1 MPCSNINSQFLLGA
15 IHWLWEFRSF
25 LGSAA
30 HSHAC
35 LQETPEL
42 INQEA
47 KPEIQPV
54 LRSSRNLAEILENAA
69 MSSITAPILQVIVTL
84 HLFIKPFCWQKMANV
99 TSLTV
104 RVRQPSPP
112 PLNIVWIP
120 GFWGRVGGGGGV
132 FSKAPAA
139 RQIYTALKNNKPRW
153 MLGWVGRSRRQGNH
167 LRGREPW
174 GIEEKEASEYVFS
187 SAKPIS
193 KWLPAPCAWK
203 LKRENRKI

>member
-1 MPCSNINSQFLLGA
+1 MFKYKLSVLAGGDILALRVSLLFWVPLHILA
-15 IHWLWEFRSF
+15 P
-25 LGSAA
+25 
-30 HSHAC
+30 AC
-35 LQETPEL
+35 KNPPEL
-42 INQEA
+42 INQEN
-47 KPEIQPV
+47 KLELKKSCRNPWKTPRKHY
-54 LRSSRNLAEILENAA
+54 RSNPLSDRD
-69 MSSITAPILQVIVTL
+69 ITLIHRAFLLQKL
-84 HLFIKPFCWQKMANV
+84 ANV

-112 PLNIVWIP
+112 SLEH
-120 GFWGRVGGGGGV
+120 FLDSRFLEQGGGGGV